1 MFFLETLNIGSAAA
15 AAAVTSL
22 TVWTKISSWKF
33 ALCLLSIVL
42 PVLKALL
49 LLLLLASAV
58 KPAAAADGSELQH
71 G

>member
-49 LLLLLASAV
+49 LLLLASAV